1 MKWMYDEYEFE
12 NRVNNL
18 AWTISGNYNENIN
31 ISKEDILSKEVALY
45 FAIMEG
51 ARHKYIDWNII
62 KKYIFSRIKKGYDLD
77 IISNLIQ
84 IVFNKV
90 IEERIVKDR
99 PGVEDIINH
108 AYKDILSNLSIIHN
122 SSVIQKVKYSMI
134 LEQLGKHPNVD
145 GYTRRIINS
154 IKELDIN
161 LDLIEILNNIDIIYM
176 TYFNATDNIDYEKY
190 SKYDYRS
197 DKEIDFDTFN
207 DFMYEELYS
216 DENIESK
223 IEEISSSMLIESIG
237 EINTKNNG
245 SQSNRIIYVDKET
258 ADKIYSKIEHYY
270 GKSYFSR
277 DNIKAIESKYCKNV
291 HEGCRIHF
299 TDGVLRSECSN
310 VAQIKYAT
318 RQRENNI
325 AKFRDKA
332 KVHRR
337 NIKKLK
343 ENLSRILIEENETS
357 RVYSDYGFVTANR
370 AWRISRSN
378 NNKIFYKDI
387 INEKGK
393 YVIDIL
399 LDGSGSQS
407 RNQGDVA
414 TQAYII
420 SKALTIANIPN
431 RVTGFSSFM
440 DYTILKRFKDYDDK
454 EASCENIFEYFC
466 AGNNRDGL
474 AIKSVCHNLEQRN
487 EENKILIVLSDGK
500 PNDVK
505 IGKDREKVL
514 KGEMAYKGIVGVK
527 DTAKEVRKARQ
538 NNIMVLGVFTG
549 KEDSLEAERLI
560 YGKDFIYTKNIDR
573 FSDIV
578 SMYLKK
584 VISN

>member
-270 GKSYFSR
+270 GKSYLSR

>member
-122 SSVIQKVKYSMI
+122 SSVIQKVKYAMI

-270 GKSYFSR
+270 GKSYLSR